1 MDHLSKLVTSLWLR
15 IRITWWLS
23 PIFCCSANR
32 LKLTVGWGWRRC
44 AWIRITWRR
53 GVPGCWLLCVLAGG
67 SLSPLQAVAAVIC
80 TSISMQTTIG
90 NCMIHVI
97 IFLVLFS
104 IFGYISDF
112 RRFLWSFSLYS
123 FLLLVIYQI
132 LEDSCDPFPC
142 ILFTCVFYWCVSE
155 RTETSRLFFVF
166 FL

>member
-1 MDHLSKLVTSLWLR
+1 MVQPCMDHLSKLVTSLWLR

-32 LKLTVGWGWRRC
+32 LKLTVGWGWQRC

-80 TSISMQTTIG
+80 TSIGMQTTIG

-97 IFLVLFS
+97 IFLVFFS
-104 IFGYISDF
+104 IVGY
-112 RRFLWSFSLYS
+112 
-123 FLLLVIYQI
+123 IYQI
-132 LEDSCDPFPC
+132 LEDSCDPFSC

-155 RTETSRLFFVF
+155 RTKTYRLFFVF